1 LKVLLLPIYDAKVQ
15 LTDSTFSKASLKATT
30 MMKEEHQIKMFETIK
45 NSASEVPEGNS
56 IEITAPMC
64 NGEFSQ
70 WQAHVL
76 IWAAPTR

>member
-1 LKVLLLPIYDAKVQ
+1 M
-15 LTDSTFSKASLKATT
+15 ATT
-30 MMKEEHQIKMFETIK
+30 VMKESEENPEGCFLETIK

-70 WQAHVL
+70 WQAHFL

>member
-1 LKVLLLPIYDAKVQ
+1 MTV
-15 LTDSTFSKASLKATT
+15 
-30 MMKEEHQIKMFETIK
+30 MKENKKIQKDILETIK

-70 WQAHVL
+70 WQAHFL